1 MDIWNTIYSF
11 YSQIAT
17 EVINI
22 SYKTWFNV
30 HLLSNAQV
38 SVGEKKHPM
47 LWQYSLWLYN
57 KIEFSVDLSGE
68 GRHKMYSLVRHND
81 LAMHSQQVIC
91 ICGHI
96 QRVMVGFLSSDAFPV
111 QQDGQISSSSDTLRS
126 RAHLFLLFSFLSLRV
141 FISH

>member
-1 MDIWNTIYSF
+1 MPKFQW
-11 YSQIAT
+11 
-17 EVINI
+17 
-22 SYKTWFNV
+22 
-30 HLLSNAQV
+30 
-38 SVGEKKHPM
+38 EKKNI
-47 LWQYSLWLYN
+47 LCYDNTVCGYI
-57 KIEFSVDLSGE
+57 IEFSVDLSGE
-68 GRHKMYSLVRHND
+68 GTHKMYSLVRHND

-111 QQDGQISSSSDTLRS
+111 QQDGQISSSSDTLKS